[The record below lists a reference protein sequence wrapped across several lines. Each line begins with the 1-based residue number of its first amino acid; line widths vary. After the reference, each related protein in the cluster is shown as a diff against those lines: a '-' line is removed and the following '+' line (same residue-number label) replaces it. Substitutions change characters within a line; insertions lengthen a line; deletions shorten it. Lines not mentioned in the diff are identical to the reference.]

1 MIARGRLSEEK
12 EIAYSKTIDDVIS
25 MYTALSKL
33 ARRTSAQAV
42 VMADCL
48 EHAQLFVDSDISVA
62 RLTAEKRDA
71 IRAIWAEADPD
82 RR

>member
-1 MIARGRLSEEK
+1 MIKVGRLSEEK
-12 EIAYSKTIDDVIS
+12 EIAYSETIDDVTS

-33 ARRTSAQAV
+33 AERTSEQAA

-62 RLTAEKRDA
+62 RLTTEKRDT
-71 IRAIWAEADPD
+71 IRAIWAEGDPE

>member
-1 MIARGRLSEEK
+1 MIRVGRLSEEK
-12 EIAYSKTIDDVIS
+12 ELKYSRTIDDVTS

-33 ARRTSAQAV
+33 VERTSSQET

>member
-1 MIARGRLSEEK
+1 MIRVGRLSEEK
-12 EIAYSKTIDDVIS
+12 ELNYSRTIDDVTS

-33 ARRTSAQAV
+33 AERTSEQAT

-62 RLTAEKRDA
+62 RLTTEKRDA